1 MRRGVCSCRQ
11 LTCPI
16 IIPVRHCDCVIV
28 RQGGGSRRNRRAR
41 PTGVAC
47 TVDVNAR
54 LDSLHV
60 TQGSGSTAL
69 KNVWRRVRQGLVTS
83 SINVDSRDES
93 WHIRHGGR
101 GPLRKNVRWRGSE
114 ALGNGR
120 GEVQLQLQL
129 STSSGAEIAHAEV
142 VPQGPARSV
151 EIDVVTEV
159 IHSGAHG

>member
-1 MRRGVCSCRQ
+1 M
-11 LTCPI
+11 
-16 IIPVRHCDCVIV
+16 
-28 RQGGGSRRNRRAR
+28 
-41 PTGVAC
+41 
-47 TVDVNAR
+47 NAR

-101 GPLRKNVRWRGSE
+101 GPLRKNVRWRGSQ
-114 ALGNGR
+114 ALVDGR
-120 GEVQLQLQL
+120 GEIQLQLQL

-142 VPQGPARSV
+142 VLQGPARSV